1 MVKVYYSS
9 IDWYTEKDYMFM
21 SEIVDYERSRRA
33 EKYIQKEDYKR
44 CILGGML
51 LLYSLYRLNNRIIIP
66 DIFLDNFGKPSIKNV
81 DKFKYNISH
90 SGIWVVIAISS
101 YEIGVDVEEIINQR
115 EILSNLEP
123 LFSKREIEYLQ
134 LKSSQNTMERFTQ
147 FWTVKESYLKYKGVG
162 LFKDLDSFSVIDS
175 GEDRFIK
182 GVISKR
188 VFDNYYL
195 SVFSKH
201 ERDMIEIKVDSTDY
215 KDFVERYKQ

>member
-1 MVKVYYSS
+1 
-9 IDWYTEKDYMFM
+9 
-21 SEIVDYERSRRA
+21 
-33 EKYIQKEDYKR
+33 
-44 CILGGML
+44 
-51 LLYSLYRLNNRIIIP
+51 
-66 DIFLDNFGKPSIKNV
+66 
-81 DKFKYNISH
+81 
-90 SGIWVVIAISS
+90 
-101 YEIGVDVEEIINQR
+101 
-115 EILSNLEP
+115 
-123 LFSKREIEYLQ
+123 
-134 LKSSQNTMERFTQ
+134 MERFTQ